1 MGLLIKKN
9 LLPFITGLI
18 FLNVGISDPFKD
30 LDINFLLEDSTKP
43 KSTKK
48 VKNKNPS
55 KEKAFNDVIKGFQK
69 IDGLFTIYWDND
81 KNKAYFAIL
90 PEQLEKIYISI
101 NKLNSFTNPFEHK
114 RIFI

>member
-9 LLPFITGLI
+9 LLLFITGLI

-48 VKNKNPS
+48 VKNTEAKLIFLCL
-55 KEKAFNDVIKGFQK
+55 ELDTVI
-69 IDGLFTIYWDND
+69 
-81 KNKAYFAIL
+81 
-90 PEQLEKIYISI
+90 
-101 NKLNSFTNPFEHK
+101 
-114 RIFI
+114 

>member
-18 FLNVGISDPFKD
+18 FLSIGISDPFKD
-30 LDINFLLEDSTKP
+30 LDINFLLEEPTKP

-48 VKNKNPS
+48 VKNKTPS

-69 IDGLFTIYWDND
+69 IDGLFTLYWNVD
-81 KNKAYFAIL
+81 KT
-90 PEQLEKIYISI
+90 
-101 NKLNSFTNPFEHK
+101 KL
-114 RIFI
+114 IFLFSQNN